1 LPLAKDR
8 KVAVVKDEDKIK
20 ESEMTEE
27 MKNEAKAKKDKDAA
41 DLKAREIR
49 DRRAKMRD
57 ASNPNL
63 ENDENYTLLSDWL
76 EKFIETNGV

>member
-1 LPLAKDR
+1 M
-8 KVAVVKDEDKIK
+8 VKDEDKIK